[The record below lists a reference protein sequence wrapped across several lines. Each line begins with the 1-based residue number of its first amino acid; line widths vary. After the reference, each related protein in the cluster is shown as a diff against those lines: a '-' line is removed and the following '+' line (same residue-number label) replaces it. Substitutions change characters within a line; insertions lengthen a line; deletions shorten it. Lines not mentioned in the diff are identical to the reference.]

1 MTIMTII
8 SFEGGIGPMS
18 MHAWTV
24 AKAKAKFSEL
34 IDKAQSEGPQRIT
47 KHGRTT
53 AVVVAAVEWKRRTK
67 RKGNLAQFLAASPL
81 RGSGLRVGRLS
92 MRLHKVDL

>member
-1 MTIMTII
+1 
-8 SFEGGIGPMS
+8 MS

-24 AKAKAKFSEL
+24 AEAKAKLSEL
-34 IDKAQSEGPQRIT
+34 IDKAQAEGPQRIT

-53 AVVVAAVEWKRRTK
+53 AVVVGAKEWQRRAK

-81 RGSGLRVGRLS
+81 RGSRLQVGRLS
-92 MRLHKVDL
+92 MRLRKVEL

>member
-1 MTIMTII
+1 
-8 SFEGGIGPMS
+8 MS

-24 AKAKAKFSEL
+24 AEAKAKLSEL
-34 IDKAQSEGPQRIT
+34 IDKAQAEGPQRIT

-53 AVVVAAVEWKRRTK
+53 AVVVGAKEWQRRAK

-81 RGSGLRVGRLS
+81 HGSRLRVGRLS
-92 MRLHKVDL
+92 MRLRKVEL